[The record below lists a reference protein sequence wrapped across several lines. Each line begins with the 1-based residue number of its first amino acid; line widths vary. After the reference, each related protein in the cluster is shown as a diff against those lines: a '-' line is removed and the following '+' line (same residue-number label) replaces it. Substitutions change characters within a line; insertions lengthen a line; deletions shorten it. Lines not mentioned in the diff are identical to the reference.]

1 MNMDLNHNNTIIRGS
16 SLNVMLNK
24 EPTSTTNDNFT
35 KNIPFHDYPMVII
48 PGYFKDKR
56 VILTDPEILFNKDKL
71 NYRNVNLDTRLTS
84 LQKREKKKKIV
95 QLATDFYRINNST
108 YANDRGVEK
117 GEGIF
122 DIVKVSSRAVAEYF
136 GIPKQSFNDHLTG
149 KHLNSAIHGPQT
161 KSLINDV
168 EFKYLQNVLNV
179 LKLQFNQRYP
189 DKTLLISNK
198 SLQDLINLALVK
210 SHITQENL
218 SALNCMIHHQ
228 KQMQENDNNNNNSDQ
243 NDQFNRRLI
252 VLQILFKLLKE
263 DLSDSSSYQIINN
276 EPLFQFFDITML
288 EELLN
293 QLITLLKL
301 PSTVS
306 SSDNNN
312 NSNNNSSGSSSGG
325 NASTSSNCD
334 LSFPKTFSKSTL
346 NRLRKRLGLLRQVT
360 KPTQID
366 TDRSTGIETLK
377 ANDTIVSNGSVIENS
392 STLKRKLEIQDA
404 GELEQFTNIIYML
417 TNMQKQ
423 LDIFS
428 KTVTGQETVSN
439 RRDFDSILK
448 KMTCIITDK
457 DLGEDTITKI
467 NDYRKLRLKL
477 LELLKEIKGP
487 KSMAV
492 SLVDHIAVTS
502 EVILRLV
509 FENVRLKKNQRNLTQ
524 VSHNDDNSNNNNN
537 NNINILN
544 NSTTL
549 SHSNIINSDVQ

>member
-1 MNMDLNHNNTIIRGS
+1 MDFNHNNTITRGS
-16 SLNVMLNK
+16 SLNLMLNK

-35 KNIPFHDYPMVII
+35 KNIPLHDYPMVII

-56 VILTDPEILFNKDKL
+56 VTLTDPEILFNKDKL

-108 YANDRGVEK
+108 YANNRGVEK
-117 GEGIF
+117 GEGVF

-179 LKLQFNQRYP
+179 LKLQFSQRYP

-198 SLQDLINLALVK
+198 SLQDLINLALIK
-210 SHITQENL
+210 SHITQEDL
-218 SALNCMIHHQ
+218 SALNYMIHHQ
-228 KQMQENDNNNNNSDQ
+228 KQMQENGNNNNNNNNSDQ
-243 NDQFNRRLI
+243 NDQLNRHLI

-263 DLSDSSSYQIINN
+263 DFSDSNSYQIINN

-312 NSNNNSSGSSSGG
+312 NNNNSSSSNGG

-360 KPTQID
+360 KSTQVD
-366 TDRSTGIETLK
+366 TDRSTDIETLK
-377 ANDTIVSNGSVIENS
+377 ANDIIVSNGSVIENS
-392 STLKRKLEIQDA
+392 NTLKRKLEIQNA
-404 GELEQFTNIIYML
+404 SELEQFTNITYML

-439 RRDFDSILK
+439 RQDFDSILK

-467 NDYRKLRLKL
+467 NNYRKLRLKL

-502 EVILRLV
+502 EVILKLV
-509 FENVRLKKNQRNLTQ
+509 FENVRLKKNLRNLTQ

-537 NNINILN
+537 NNLNILN

-549 SHSNIINSDVQ
+549 SHSSIINSDVQ